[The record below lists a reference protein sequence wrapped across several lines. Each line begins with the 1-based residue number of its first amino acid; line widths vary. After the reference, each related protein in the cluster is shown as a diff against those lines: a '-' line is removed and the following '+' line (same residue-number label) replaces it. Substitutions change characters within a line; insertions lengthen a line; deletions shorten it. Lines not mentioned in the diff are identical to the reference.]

1 MVGDT
6 LIDMDFAKNSNV
18 AAVGVAEKYNDKKYL
33 KQYAKYVLGNV
44 SEIADFLKKW
54 SDY

>member
-6 LIDMDFAKNSNV
+6 LIDIDFAKNSNV
-18 AAVGVAEKYNDKKYL
+18 TAVGVAEKDNDKKYL

-54 SDY
+54 SEY